1 MNTKEKEISCVGMI
15 MDGNR
20 RWAKKQGLS
29 SIQGHKAGYENL
41 KRVTQWCREEEVAHL
56 VVYAFSTENWNRAKE
71 EVDYLMEMMRFLLKD
86 EIYELREDDV
96 AVHIIGQISLFPED
110 VQKLT
115 EEMHASNPNDAKY
128 HLWIAASYGGRAEIV
143 AGVNSLLQEGEAVV
157 TEELFAKSLWT
168 ADMPDPEIVI
178 RTGGEKRLSNFLSW
192 SCAYSELFFI
202 DTFWPAFSKEE
213 FVEILE
219 KYRNRKRNFGK

>member
-1 MNTKEKEISCVGMI
+1 MHIKENKISCVGMI

-29 SIQGHKAGYENL
+29 NIQGHKTGYENL
-41 KRVTQWCREEEVAHL
+41 KKATQWCRDEEVAHL

-71 EVDYLMEMMRFLLKD
+71 EVDYLMEMMRYLLKEEID
-86 EIYELREDDV
+86 EVRKKDV
-96 AVHIIGQISLFPED
+96 AVHVIGDISLFPED
-110 VQKLT
+110 IQILT
-115 EEMHASNPNDAKY
+115 EKMHISNPNDAKH

-143 AGVNSLLQEGEAVV
+143 AGVNSLLLKGKKMV
-157 TEELFAKSLWT
+157 TEEDFAKSLWT
-168 ADMPDPEIVI
+168 SNMPDPEIII

-202 DTFWPAFSKEE
+202 DTFWPAFTKEE

-219 KYRNRKRNFGK
+219 NYRKRKRNFGK